1 MEVESLQKKVLSK
14 IEEDKKT
21 TIYEFK
27 VPEGQHESIRLDVY
41 ITSFV
46 ENATRN
52 KVQDAIKS
60 GYVKVNGKKE
70 KSSYKMMP
78 GDEIFIELPK
88 APPPEA
94 QPEELDLNLVYEDDD
109 IILVNKEAGMVVH
122 PAYGNWSGTL
132 VNGLMHHVDELAGED
147 DDENI
152 RPGIV
157 HRLDKDTSGLLVV
170 AKSDE
175 ALAALSAKFAEKDVE
190 RTYWAIVWGTPKE
203 EGTVEGDIGRSR
215 HDRKLMTVLP
225 EGRGKRAV
233 THYKVLEYFDYL
245 SLVEV
250 KLETGRTHQIRV
262 HMAHIGHNVFGDPT
276 YGGTS
281 VRYGPNTGARKTMF
295 HKLLTGLGRQALH
308 AKTLGFEHPTTGEM
322 ISFDSELP
330 DDFSHVLEILRE
342 KCKSEY

>member
-1 MEVESLQKKVLSK
+1 MS
-14 IEEDKKT
+14 EEKT
-21 TIYEFK
+21 TIFEFT
-27 VPEGQHESIRLDVY
+27 VPKGQQEAIRLDVY
-41 ITSFV
+41 ITNFV

-52 KVQDAIKS
+52 KVQDAIKA
-60 GYVKVNGKKE
+60 GYVTVNGKKE

-78 GDEIFIELPK
+78 GDFIYIELPK

-94 QPEELDLNLVYEDDD
+94 QPEALDLNIVHEDDD
-109 IILVNKEAGMVVH
+109 LIVVNKAAGMVVH
-122 PAYGNWSGTL
+122 PAFGNWSGTL
-132 VNGLMHHVDELAGED
+132 VNGLMHHVDDLAGD
-147 DDENI
+147 DDEENI

-170 AKSDE
+170 AKNDE
-175 ALAALSAKFAEKDVE
+175 ALAKLSAKFAIKDVE
-190 RTYWAIVWGTPKE
+190 RTYWAIVWGTPPE
-203 EGTVEGDIGRSR
+203 EGTVEGDIGRSK

-225 EGRGKRAV
+225 AGRGKHAV

-281 VRYGPNTGARKTMF
+281 VRYGPNTGARKTLF
-295 HKLLTGLGRQALH
+295 HRLITDLGRQALH
-308 AKTLGFEHPTTGEM
+308 AKTLGFEHPSSGKFV
-322 ISFDSELP
+322 SFDSELP
-330 DDFSHVLEILRE
+330 EDFDHVLQTLRE
-342 KCKSEY
+342 KCKTEY

>member
-1 MEVESLQKKVLSK
+1 MSENE
-14 IEEDKKT
+14 KKT

-27 VPEGQHESIRLDVY
+27 VPGGQQESIRLDVY
-41 ITSFV
+41 ITGFV

-52 KVQDAIKS
+52 KVQEAIKA
-60 GYVKVNGKKE
+60 GYVTVNGKKE

-78 GDEIFIELPK
+78 GDEIYIELPK

-94 QPEELDLNLVYEDDD
+94 KAEEIELNIIYEDDD
-109 IILVNKEAGMVVH
+109 LIVVNKEAGMVVH
-122 PAYGNWSGTL
+122 PAFGNWSGTL
-132 VNGLMHHVDELAGED
+132 VNGLMHHVDELAGDDED
-147 DDENI
+147 DNI

-170 AKSDE
+170 AKNDE
-175 ALAALSAKFAEKDVE
+175 ALAKLSAKFAEKDVE
-190 RTYWAIVWGTPKE
+190 RTYWAIVWGTPPE
-203 EGTVEGDIGRSR
+203 EGTIEGDIGRSR

-225 EGRGKRAV
+225 EGKGKRAV

-262 HMAHIGHNVFGDPT
+262 HFNHIGHNVFGDPT

-295 HKLLTGLGRQALH
+295 HKLITGLNRQALH
-308 AKTLGFEHPTTGEM
+308 AKTLGFEHPSTGEM
-322 ISFDSELP
+322 VHFDSGLP
-330 DDFSHVLEILRE
+330 EDFEHVLDTLRE
-342 KCKSEY
+342 KCKAEY